1 MGTINRKCSHN
12 TSKVI
17 AGHGWRKMR
26 QNTSK
31 MKEMA
36 GVRPEWG
43 YSSHF
48 LGIYL
53 QEKIKA
59 AVFLK
64 KMLVK
69 NWGQKNPMGN
79 IDFSQSQ
86 TCITRSGKKAQ

>member
-1 MGTINRKCSHN
+1 MDNLFLCKINWKCSHN

-59 AVFLK
+59 AVFFKKNAGEELGLK
-64 KMLVK
+64 EPH
-69 NWGQKNPMGN
+69 GEY
-79 IDFSQSQ
+79 
-86 TCITRSGKKAQ
+86 